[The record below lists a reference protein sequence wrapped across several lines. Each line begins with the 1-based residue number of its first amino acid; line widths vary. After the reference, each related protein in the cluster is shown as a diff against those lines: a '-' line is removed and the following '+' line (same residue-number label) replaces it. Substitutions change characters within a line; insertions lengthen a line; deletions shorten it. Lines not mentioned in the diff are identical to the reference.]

1 MKFIARSYHLL
12 VGLFVISLPISK
24 AVNSITLALLCLVSL
39 YIFFK
44 NSATFPRFIPAL
56 WPVLFFLLFV
66 PSLAVSHDLSQG
78 VWFLYRQS
86 IYLALPVCLY
96 MGRAYWLQQVGRY
109 FKWFILSNA
118 AVSVLTL
125 IFFALPEPTVVT
137 ITDTIPGFM
146 DYVQMTSRIKFGL
159 YSPFIDRLH
168 FAYLLGMSLLC
179 LIYLFLGGHRA
190 EWQVF
195 STITISITFLL
206 LGGRGAQLGLL
217 FGAVIWISQYSGQ
230 YLARQYPQFSF
241 LHRRLIQQFI
251 VALYLVTVPL
261 VVYNLLGP
269 VKTRYQQLFW
279 ELKLIQN
286 GDYRNWDYQH
296 FTSLRR
302 LLSVKHHLTL
312 IRKNLMFGT
321 GVGDFRKDLQAAYQA
336 DQSLELKIDANAN
349 NKFLFIL
356 ANAGLLGLSIFL
368 LTLFGITRQL
378 WAIPHG
384 PLRQL
389 ALAFG
394 IFIVV
399 SWLFDIFTVYQVGA
413 SFFCFFI
420 TLFLLHP
427 APESSASV

>member
-1 MKFIARSYHLL
+1 MKFIAQSYHIL
-12 VGLFVISLPISK
+12 VGLFVVSLPTSK
-24 AVNSITLALLCLVSL
+24 AANSITLGLLCVVS
-39 YIFFK
+39 
-44 NSATFPRFIPAL
+44 FIILLKKHQPTRWFVPAL
-56 WPVLFFLLFV
+56 WPVLFFLLYI
-66 PSLAVSHDLSQG
+66 PSLAVSEDLTQG
-78 VWFLYRQS
+78 LWFLYRQV
-86 IYLALPVCLY
+86 IYLALPVSLY
-96 MGRAYWLQQVGRY
+96 LCRAFWMPHIHQY
-109 FKWFILSNA
+109 FKWFIISNA
-118 AVSVLTL
+118 AASVITL

-137 ITDTIPGFM
+137 ITDTIPGLM
-146 DYVQMTSRIKFGL
+146 DYVQMSSRIKFGL

-179 LIYLFLGGHRA
+179 LIYFFSRGHRA

-217 FGAVIWISQYSGQ
+217 FGAVIWISWYSGQ
-230 YLARQYPQFSF
+230 YLSGQYPHYSLLQ
-241 LHRRLIQQFI
+241 RRLIQQFI
-251 VALYLVTVPL
+251 VLVYLITVPL
-261 VVYNLLGP
+261 LVYNVLGP

-312 IRKNLMFGT
+312 IRENFMFGT
-321 GVGDFRKDLQAAYQA
+321 GIGDFRKDLKTAYAADHSMGIQ
-336 DQSLELKIDANAN
+336 IDPNAN

-356 ANAGLLGLSIFL
+356 ANTGLLGLIIFL
-368 LTLFGITRQL
+368 GTLFGIAKQIYIT
-378 WAIPHG
+378 PDM
-384 PLRQL
+384 PLRH
-389 ALAFG
+389 LAFAFS

-413 SFFCFFI
+413 SFFCFFV

-427 APESSASV
+427 TSESQASV